1 MKAMQAKAQG
11 KSNIQTKKKMDNK
24 VIQAKKQGKA
34 KVADKK
40 MGSKMPDT
48 PFQKEVR
55 KSESDKKKKVN
66 KVKNLPSNPKAK
78 AKMRLLKKKAK

>member
-11 KSNIQTKKKMDNK
+11 RAN
-24 VIQAKKQGKA
+24 
-34 KVADKK
+34 K
-40 MGSKMPDT
+40 MGRKMPDT

-78 AKMRLLKKKAK
+78 EKMRYLKKKAK